1 MILIFIVKK
10 LSLLSLIKILKIGD
24 QVLQIAHSKIPN
36 LLIQFKKNVPKSTI
50 VRESKYRISR
60 SNWELRLVKP
70 LRHRKAYHTGNY
82 SESSFLIGQW
92 GLSYSVGLFKKMPP
106 HYWPLCLMGQSTSLL
121 KTLLFTHCLCKK
133 FISFF

>member
-60 SNWELRLVKP
+60 SNLELRLVKP
-70 LRHRKAYHTGNY
+70 LRQLRHNY

-92 GLSYSVGLFKKMPP
+92 GLSYSFDLFKKMPP

-121 KTLLFTHCLCKK
+121 KKLLFTHCLCKK